1 MQLVIPANCFGIAQK
16 QRHRMKR
23 KSTIRKQKIGENLI
37 YSAVWTVVYL
47 IPIMNAKL
55 MSELHVDFNNV
66 LTAWIKTTP
75 FFLLFLVHN
84 QLLARL
90 LISKKRHIIT
100 YLLTSIVLL
109 GLTFALIDVYER
121 SNLAVGDSANLIEA
135 RHASLTD
142 LEWYWNIMLGLFMF
156 GMNIGI
162 KMLYKSMQDDEDMER
177 LKRQTIQAELY
188 YLKYQINPH
197 FFMNTLNNIHALID
211 IDTEMA
217 KQCLIELSAMMR
229 YVVYDSGTES
239 ISMKKDM
246 TFIENYIELMRIR
259 YAQEVDIRFN
269 YPHNLS
275 GKVVIPPLI
284 FIVFVENAFK
294 HGISYNHPSYIH
306 IDIKYD
312 GKGSV
317 TAHFE
322 NSVHTPQQPHKTG
335 IGLEN
340 VQRRL
345 DLIYG
350 NKYSL
355 QIDDSTADKYCV
367 TITIP
372 TINNDKMLGN

>member
-1 MQLVIPANCFGIAQK
+1 
-16 QRHRMKR
+16 MKL

-75 FFLLFLVHN
+75 FFLLFLIHN
-84 QLLARL
+84 QILARL
-90 LISKKRHIIT
+90 LINKKRHIVT

-109 GLTFALIDVYER
+109 GVTFALIDVYER
-121 SNLAVGDSANLIEA
+121 YNLALSGGSTGIIEA

-142 LEWYWNIMLGLFMF
+142 LAWYWNILLGLFMF
-156 GMNIGI
+156 GMNMGI
-162 KMLYKSMQDDEDMER
+162 KMLYKSMQDDEDMDR
-177 LKRQTIQAELY
+177 LKRQTVQAELD

-217 KQCLIELSAMMR
+217 KQCIIELSAMMR

-239 ISMKKDM
+239 ISLKKDIK
-246 TFIENYIELMRIR
+246 FIENYIELMRIR

-269 YPHNLS
+269 YPTNLS

-284 FIVFVENAFK
+284 FIVFIENAFK

-306 IDIKYD
+306 IDIAYD
-312 GKGSV
+312 GEGMV
-317 TAHFE
+317 TARFE
-322 NSVHTPQQPHKTG
+322 NSVHTSLQKHEPG

-345 DLIYG
+345 ELIYG
-350 NKYSL
+350 NRYRL
-355 QIDDSTADKYCV
+355 EIDDSAAEKYCV
-367 TITIP
+367 TIAIP
-372 TINNDKMLGN
+372 TINNDKMLGY

>member
-1 MQLVIPANCFGIAQK
+1 
-16 QRHRMKR
+16 MKR

-75 FFLLFLVHN
+75 FFLLFLIHN
-84 QLLARL
+84 QGLARL
-90 LISKKRHIIT
+90 LVSKKRHIAT

-109 GLTFALIDVYER
+109 GVTFALIDVYER
-121 SNLAVGDSANLIEA
+121 SNLVVSETANLIEA

-142 LEWYWNIMLGLFMF
+142 LEWYWNILLGLFMF

-269 YPHNLS
+269 YPHDLS
-275 GKVVIPPLI
+275 SKVVIPPLI

-306 IDIKYD
+306 IDITYD
-312 GKGSV
+312 GEGSV
-317 TAHFE
+317 TARFE
-322 NSVHTPQQPHKTG
+322 NSVHAPRQPHKTG

-345 DLIYG
+345 ELIYC
-350 NKYSL
+350 NKYKL
-355 QIDDSTADKYCV
+355 QIDDSATDKYCV

-372 TINNDKMLGN
+372 TIKNDKMLGN

>member
-1 MQLVIPANCFGIAQK
+1 
-16 QRHRMKR
+16 MKR
-23 KSTIRKQKIGENLI
+23 KSNIRKQKIGENLI

-121 SNLAVGDSANLIEA
+121 SNLTVGNSANLIEA

-322 NSVHTPQQPHKTG
+322 NSAHTPQQPHKTG

>member
-1 MQLVIPANCFGIAQK
+1 
-16 QRHRMKR
+16 MKR
-23 KSTIRKQKIGENLI
+23 ESTIRKQKIGENLI

-75 FFLLFLVHN
+75 FFVLFLIHN
-84 QLLARL
+84 QVLARL
-90 LISKKRHIIT
+90 LVSKKRHIVT

-109 GLTFALIDVYER
+109 GVTFSLIEVYEQ
-121 SNLAVGDSANLIEA
+121 SDLYGSAAAKGIIEA

-177 LKRQTIQAELY
+177 LKRQTVQAELD

-217 KQCLIELSAMMR
+217 KQCIIELSAMMR
-229 YVVYDSGTES
+229 YVVYDSGTEN
-239 ISMKKDM
+239 ISLKKDI

-269 YPHNLS
+269 YPKNIS
-275 GKVVIPPLI
+275 GKVAIPPLI

-306 IDIKYD
+306 IDIAYD
-312 GKGSV
+312 GEGVV
-317 TAHFE
+317 TARFE
-322 NSVHTPQQPHKTG
+322 NSVYAGGQSHPTG

-345 DLIYG
+345 ALIYG
-350 NKYSL
+350 DRYKME
-355 QIDDSTADKYCV
+355 IDDSSPEKYCV

-372 TINNDKMLGN
+372 TIKNDKMLGY

>member
-1 MQLVIPANCFGIAQK
+1 
-16 QRHRMKR
+16 MKL

-75 FFLLFLVHN
+75 FFLLFLIHN
-84 QLLARL
+84 QILARL
-90 LISKKRHIIT
+90 LINKKRHIVT

-109 GLTFALIDVYER
+109 GVTFALIDVYER
-121 SNLAVGDSANLIEA
+121 YNLALSGGSTGIIEA

-142 LEWYWNIMLGLFMF
+142 LAWYWNILLGLFMF
-156 GMNIGI
+156 GMNMGI

-177 LKRQTIQAELY
+177 LKRQTVQAELD

-217 KQCLIELSAMMR
+217 KQCIIELSAMMR

-239 ISMKKDM
+239 ISLKKDIK
-246 TFIENYIELMRIR
+246 FIENYIELMRIR

-269 YPHNLS
+269 YPTNLS

-284 FIVFVENAFK
+284 FIVFIENAFK

-306 IDIKYD
+306 IDIAYD
-312 GKGSV
+312 GEGMV
-317 TAHFE
+317 TARFE
-322 NSVHTPQQPHKTG
+322 NSVHTSLQKHEPG

-345 DLIYG
+345 ELIYG
-350 NKYSL
+350 NRYRL
-355 QIDDSTADKYCV
+355 EIDDSAAEKYCV
-367 TITIP
+367 TIAIP
-372 TINNDKMLGN
+372 TINNDKMLGY

>member
-1 MQLVIPANCFGIAQK
+1 
-16 QRHRMKR
+16 MKL

-75 FFLLFLVHN
+75 FFLLFLIHN
-84 QLLARL
+84 QVLARL
-90 LISKKRHIIT
+90 LINKKRHIVT

-109 GLTFALIDVYER
+109 GVTFALIEVYER
-121 SNLAVGDSANLIEA
+121 YNLALSGGSAGIIES

-142 LEWYWNIMLGLFMF
+142 LAWYWNIMLGLFMF

-177 LKRQTIQAELY
+177 LKRQTVQAELD

-217 KQCLIELSAMMR
+217 KQCIIELSSMMR

-239 ISMKKDM
+239 ISLKKDIK
-246 TFIENYIELMRIR
+246 FIENYIELMRIR

-269 YPHNLS
+269 YPTDLS

-284 FIVFVENAFK
+284 FIVFIENAFK

-306 IDIKYD
+306 IDIAYD
-312 GKGSV
+312 GEGTV
-317 TAHFE
+317 TARFE
-322 NSVHTPQQPHKTG
+322 NSVHKSSPKHEPG

-345 DLIYG
+345 ELIYG
-350 NKYSL
+350 NRYSL
-355 QIDDSTADKYCV
+355 EIDDSSPEKYSV

-372 TINNDKMLGN
+372 TIQNDKMLGY